1 MRWQVMLEHSGEE
14 IAVDKNR
21 LNADALVVEQ
31 VVVVVV
37 VVVVVMVMVMVMV
50 MATAMVMVMVMVMV
64 MQWIRR
70 GVPCVWL
77 SSTKPRSCG
86 RRRRRQRR
94 LQARLQ

>member
-1 MRWQVMLEHSGEE
+1 MLEHSGEE

-37 VVVVVMVMVMVMV
+37 VVVVVMMMVM
-50 MATAMVMVMVMVMV
+50 AMVMVMVVVMVMARAMV

-86 RRRRRQRR
+86 RRRRRRR
-94 LQARLQ
+94 RPQARLQ

>member
-37 VVVVVMVMVMVMV
+37 VMMMVM
-50 MATAMVMVMVMVMV
+50 AMVMVMVVVMVMAIAMV

-86 RRRRRQRR
+86 RRRRRRR
-94 LQARLQ
+94 RPQAPLQ

>member
-37 VVVVVMVMVMVMV
+37 VVVVVMVMVMVM
-50 MATAMVMVMVMVMV
+50 AIAMVMVMVMV

>member
-1 MRWQVMLEHSGEE
+1 MLEHSGEE

-37 VVVVVMVMVMVMV
+37 VVVVVMVMVMVM
-50 MATAMVMVMVMVMV
+50 AIAMVMVMVMV